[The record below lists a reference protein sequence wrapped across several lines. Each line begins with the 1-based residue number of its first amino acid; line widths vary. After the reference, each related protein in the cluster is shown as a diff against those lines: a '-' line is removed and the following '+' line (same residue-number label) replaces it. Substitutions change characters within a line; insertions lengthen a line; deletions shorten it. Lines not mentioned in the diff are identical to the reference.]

1 MSAATVVLTSTLD
14 TTHRPRRKIPPSLIA
29 GGSILGVIIVLAIFA
44 PLIAPYNPNQI
55 NLNDIL
61 AGPSA
66 AHWLGTDQL
75 GRDVVS
81 RLLYGARTDLTV
93 AFIAVISPFILGTIL
108 GAIAGYTG
116 GLVDAI
122 IMRVADV
129 IVAFP
134 FYVLVLLLVF
144 LLGPGVRSIIITV
157 TVVSWVAYARII
169 RSSTLVA
176 KSEEYVLFARVGGL
190 RKMRIIV
197 RHILPNVITQA
208 VIYAMSDIVLDIVL
222 IVTLGYL
229 GLGIPPPA
237 ADWGA
242 MMASGQQFL
251 TTDWALST
259 IPGIAVVITGLGLS
273 LTGDGLAEILRVK

>member
-1 MSAATVVLTSTLD
+1 VSAPTVAIPISTQFD
-14 TTHRPRRKIPPSLIA
+14 VRRRRRRITPGLIA
-29 GGSILGVIIVLAIFA
+29 GGSILGVVIILAVFA
-44 PLIAPYNPNQI
+44 PLIAPYNPTHI

-61 AGPSA
+61 AGPSG

-75 GRDVVS
+75 GRDVWS
-81 RLLYGARTDLTV
+81 RLLYGARTDLSV
-93 AFIAVISPFILGTIL
+93 AFLAVISPFVLGTVL

-116 GLVDAI
+116 GFADAI
-122 IMRVADV
+122 IMRIADV

-144 LLGPGVRSIIITV
+144 LLGPGVHSIIITV
-157 TVVSWVAYARII
+157 TAVSWVAYARIV
-169 RSSTLVA
+169 RGSTLVA
-176 KSEEYVLFARVGGL
+176 KSEEYVLAARVGGL

-237 ADWGA
+237 SDWGA

-273 LTGDGLAEILRVK
+273 LTGDGLAELLRM